1 MQMWVDYNDN
11 NESESWERNY
21 DDMFAWFDFEFNI
34 DDDWLIE
41 NMDNNTNVTSKY
53 SKQFM
58 FNYIDNSSGQALA
71 HLVEILPCED
81 FNENDQLIGPI
92 KIIGTVLFVNLI
104 DDLANSDSFNITNN
118 QNQSWTKISNI
129 SDLNVNVCN

>member
-1 MQMWVDYNDN
+1 
-11 NESESWERNY
+11 
-21 DDMFAWFDFEFNI
+21 
-34 DDDWLIE
+34 
-41 NMDNNTNVTSKY
+41 
-53 SKQFM
+53 M

-104 DDLANSDSFNITNN
+104 NDLTNTDSFNMIDN
-118 QNQSWTKISNI
+118 QNQTWTKISNI
-129 SDLNVNVCN
+129 SDSIVNICN